1 MKIAITAVVFA
12 GVACVGLG
20 ACAKQAEAPASTAA
34 AAATTRVRGTA
45 ESVNSDALKIR
56 KYDGQL
62 VTVPISKETGY
73 AWVVRSSLAD
83 VKKGDF
89 IGTATTGPDND
100 LRAVEV
106 VIFPEA
112 MRGVGEGHYEWDIP
126 SVIAS
131 AQSGQAT
138 ESSAMTNG
146 TVTQRAMTNGTVA
159 QSAMTNGTVTTADTS
174 SASTRLTVTY
184 KGGTS
189 QVFVPPEI
197 PIVRFEPTQ
206 MSVLG
211 KGQKLFVVLSNDKGG
226 KSAAKFVAI
235 GKDGLVPPM

>member
-1 MKIAITAVVFA
+1 MKIAITAAAFA
-12 GVACVGLG
+12 GVACIGLG
-20 ACAKQAEAPASTAA
+20 ACAKQAEAPASAVASAA
-34 AAATTRVRGTA
+34 TRVRGTA
-45 ESVNSDALKIR
+45 ETVKTDAVKIR
-56 KYDGQL
+56 TYDGQS
-62 VTVPISKETGY
+62 VTVPIGKETGY
-73 AWVVRSSLAD
+73 AWVVRSSLAE

-100 LRAVEV
+100 LKAVEV

-126 SVIAS
+126 GVIAS

-138 ESSAMTNG
+138 QTSAMTNG
-146 TVTQRAMTNGTVA
+146 TVIESAMTNGTVA
-159 QSAMTNGTVTTADTS
+159 QSAMTNGTVTTGDTN

-189 QVFVPPEI
+189 QVFVPPGI

-206 MSVLG
+206 MSVLA
-211 KGQKLFVVLSNDKGG
+211 KGQKLFVVLSPDRGG

-235 GKDGLVPPM
+235 GKDGVVPPM